1 MFIAQK
7 LRSQSTSAYLVYMYQ
22 VEDLVRAYGLD
33 ADRIAAE
40 YLPRFG
46 YDEKQL
52 QQAREWYES
61 LARMMREEGKEE
73 NGHVRVVQ
81 NTLDLLEEH
90 HQELLADSDE
100 HEYRAAYYKALPHIV
115 ALRTQGNNKDKHEM
129 ENCVDALYG
138 ATLLRMQGK
147 ELSAGTQAALKPI
160 SELLNIGAEPPSV
173 SPEGERINSNV
184 K

>member
-1 MFIAQK
+1 MFVAQK
-7 LRSQSTSAYLVYMYQ
+7 LRSQSISAYLIYMYQ

-46 YDEKQL
+46 YDEKQMKE
-52 QQAREWYES
+52 AKEWYES
-61 LARMMREEGKEE
+61 LARMMKEEGKEE
-73 NGHVRVVQ
+73 TGHVRVVQ
-81 NTLDLLEEH
+81 NTIDLLEDRH
-90 HQELLADSDE
+90 KELLADTDE
-100 HEYRAAYYKALPHIV
+100 REYRAAYYKALPHIV

-129 ENCVDALYG
+129 ENCIDALYG

-160 SELLNIGAEPPSV
+160 SELLRL
-173 SPEGERINSNV
+173 GEEERE
-184 K
+184 

>member
-7 LRSQSTSAYLVYMYQ
+7 LRNQSISAYLIYMYQ
-22 VEDLVRAYGLD
+22 VEDLVRAYGLN

-52 QQAREWYES
+52 QQASEWYES

-73 NGHVRVVQ
+73 TGHVRVVQ
-81 NTLDLLEEH
+81 NTLDLLEDH
-90 HQELLADSDE
+90 HQELLADNDE
-100 HEYRAAYYKALPHIV
+100 HEYRATYYKALPQIV
-115 ALRTQGNNKDKHEM
+115 ALRAQGNNKDKHEM
-129 ENCVDALYG
+129 ENCIDALYG

-160 SELLNIGAEPPSV
+160 SELLRL
-173 SPEGERINSNV
+173 GEEKEHV
-184 K
+184 

>member
-7 LRSQSTSAYLVYMYQ
+7 LRSQSISAYLIFMYQ

-46 YDEKQL
+46 YDE
-52 QQAREWYES
+52 QQMKEAKEWYES
-61 LARMMREEGKEE
+61 LARMMREEGKERA
-73 NGHVRVVQ
+73 GHVRVVQ

-90 HQELLADSDE
+90 HQELLADNDE
-100 HEYRAAYYKALPHIV
+100 HDYRTAYYKALPHIV

-129 ENCVDALYG
+129 ENCIDALYG
-138 ATLLRMQGK
+138 ATVLRMQGK
-147 ELSAGTQAALKPI
+147 ELSLGTQAALKPI
-160 SELLNIGAEPPSV
+160 SELLRL
-173 SPEGERINSNV
+173 GEETN

>member
-7 LRSQSTSAYLVYMYQ
+7 LRNQSISAYLIYMYQ

-33 ADRIAAE
+33 ANRITAE
-40 YLPRFG
+40 YLPHFG

-52 QQAREWYES
+52 QQASEWYES
-61 LARMMREEGKEE
+61 LARMMHEEGKEE
-73 NGHVRVVQ
+73 SGHVRVVQ
-81 NTLDLLEEH
+81 NTLDLLEDRH
-90 HQELLADSDE
+90 RELLADNDE

-115 ALRTQGNNKDKHEM
+115 ALRTQGNNKDKQEM
-129 ENCVDALYG
+129 ENCIDALYG

-160 SELLNIGAEPPSV
+160 SELLRMSEEKN
-173 SPEGERINSNV
+173 NS
-184 K
+184 